1 MIIVIDGPAGSGK
14 STTARAVAEKLNIR
28 YLDSGALYRAA
39 TLLWIEAGEDIERF
53 FVILDRNPI
62 DFTHDDGFRVSVGGR
77 DVTGEI
83 RDPQVAKRV
92 SRVAAMSRV
101 RARINRVMRSKVSDG
116 IYIAEGRD
124 LGTAVFP
131 DAELKFY
138 MLADVEERA
147 RRRYGDLKEQNPGL
161 SLESVR
167 EAILQRDK
175 KDAGR
180 ASDPLRKAEDA
191 IEIDTTDS
199 NFSEQVEQICREIHN
214 ILE

>member
-62 DFTHDDGFRVSVGGR
+62 DFTHDDGFRVSVGDR

-83 RDPQVAKRV
+83 RDPQVADRV

-101 RARINRVMRSKVSDG
+101 RARINKVMRRKVSDG

-147 RRRYGDLKEQNPGL
+147 RRRYEDLKEQNPGL

-167 EAILQRDK
+167 EAILQRDE

-191 IEIDTTDS
+191 IEIDTTHS
-199 NFSEQVEQICREIHN
+199 SFSEQVDQICREIHN